1 MATTAQRAGEASKPI
16 EVDDDENSLDEDQ
29 LMEYREE
36 LEMLGSFPVSRM
48 FLCLFLKVIDASHRI
63 GKG

>member
-16 EVDDDENSLDEDQ
+16 EVDDDETSLDEDQ

-36 LEMLGSFPVSRM
+36 LEMLGSFPVSS
-48 FLCLFLKVIDASHRI
+48 CLWICVSK
-63 GKG
+63 